1 MADIEITVQKRTAL
15 KKQVNALRNEGFL
28 PANIYGPLVEASLA
42 VQMEKSV
49 FKDLYQKSGKS
60 DLVTLTVEG
69 ETETRPVLLY
79 GVQRDPVSDEVIHV
93 DLYQV
98 DLTKKIDVEI
108 PINLFGEAPAVTNK
122 LGELLQL
129 LDSLKVRVLPTNIPR
144 AFELSLESL
153 EQVGDALT
161 IGDLTMPDGVE
172 VLDIQPEELIVK
184 VDAIVEV
191 TAEDLATPEETEAL
205 AQKVADDAEEKEAGE
220 NKPSDAETASE

>member
-1 MADIEITVQKRTAL
+1 
-15 KKQVNALRNEGFL
+15 L

>member
-172 VLDIQPEELIVK
+172 VLDIQPEELI
-184 VDAIVEV
+184 DAIVEV